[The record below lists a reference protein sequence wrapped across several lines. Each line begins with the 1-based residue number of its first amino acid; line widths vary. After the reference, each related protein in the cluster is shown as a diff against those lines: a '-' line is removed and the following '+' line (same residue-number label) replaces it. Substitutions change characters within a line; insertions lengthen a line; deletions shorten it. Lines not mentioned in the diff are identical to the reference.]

1 MDLSAKRLPFGQQM
15 INGSIDPGT
24 IVWCVKVSRS
34 VSPGFTPHK
43 EECVLTLVV
52 SNLDDVDS
60 YIILNEKVVL
70 RCRCWLYP
78 LDTFSLEEDD

>member
-1 MDLSAKRLPFGQQM
+1 MDLSAKRLSIGQQM
-15 INGSIDPGT
+15 IKGSIDPGT
-24 IVWCVKVSRS
+24 IVWCVKVPRS
-34 VSPGFTPHK
+34 ISPGFKPHK

-70 RCRCWLYP
+70 RCRCWFYP
-78 LDTFSLEEDD
+78 LDTFSLEEYD